1 MNDYVSEGLNG
12 VKNADFG
19 NKIAEIADHYGFD
32 SQSHMLIEEMAELAQ
47 AINKLYRS
55 TGTHG
60 YPTDDGVT
68 KTIAN
73 LHEEIADVEIC
84 LEQLTHLLHCRATVD
99 AWKEKK
105 VERQLERMEKEN
117 EENKRARGNE

>member
-60 YPTDDGVT
+60 YPTD
-68 KTIAN
+68 KTLEEVANN

-105 VERQLERMEKEN
+105 VERQLERIAKETR
-117 EENKRARGNE
+117 KGITV

>member
-32 SQSHMLIEEMAELAQ
+32 SQSHMLIEEMAELTQ
-47 AINKLYRS
+47 AINKLYRVS
-55 TGTHG
+55 GTHG
-60 YPTDDGVT
+60 YPTD
-68 KTIAN
+68 KTLEEVANN
-73 LHEEIADVEIC
+73 LHEENADVEIC

-105 VERQLERMEKEN
+105 VERQLERIAKETR
-117 EENKRARGNE
+117 KGFTV